1 MNRKLFALLLLPA
14 AAAHASRVEPEI
26 SAVCTYRNPAATQ
39 SVPEPS
45 ACTMFEV
52 ESTHVFEPEKGRLVS
67 HGGTVFTLADGR
79 QLNVGS
85 DYVMPSKSGEE
96 SGQWE
101 KVNDEF
107 NGLPYRKFQRGGF
120 ACVRSAKEELCWR
133 RVE

>member
-52 ESTHVFEPEKGRLVS
+52 ESTHVFEPEKGRLAERS
-67 HGGTVFTLADGR
+67 SPWQTAGG
-79 QLNVGS
+79 S
-85 DYVMPSKSGEE
+85 M
-96 SGQWE
+96 
-101 KVNDEF
+101 
-107 NGLPYRKFQRGGF
+107 
-120 ACVRSAKEELCWR
+120 SAAIM
-133 RVE
+133 